1 MKKVFKNYEIEN
13 ILGIMNDDRNF
24 FRNTSVK
31 LPAAFRHAM
40 RINAK
45 VLAARQD
52 IYNEERSE
60 IINEHKEKEH
70 LFISPDGNIT
80 YAPGYKEKVFQEI
93 NELAM
98 VDNELELDG
107 ITRNV
112 ADRVLDM
119 DMSMAEEELI
129 ELFIIPE

>member
-1 MKKVFKNYEIEN
+1 MKKTFKNYEIES
-13 ILGIMNDDRNF
+13 ILGIMNDEHNF

-31 LPAAFRHAM
+31 LPAAFRQAM

-45 VLAARQD
+45 VLAAREE

-70 LFISPDGNIT
+70 LFITPDGNVT
-80 YAPGYKEKVFQEI
+80 YAPGYKDQVIQEI

-98 VDNELELDG
+98 VENELEFQG
-107 ITRNV
+107 IPGDV
-112 ADRVLDM
+112 ASRVLDM

-129 ELFIIPE
+129 ELFVIPK